1 MSYLRY
7 CTLTGL
13 DEATNLYEVARMSDR
28 FAFIE
33 WGVLFS
39 RKKMGEDQGQGR
51 YPREDWIRGFAQYAN
66 NKGLRCAL
74 HLCGQDAVDFL
85 RGDKELMGLASQ
97 FGRVQVNVKAN
108 GLRVTEGVSAAQIA
122 SAARTL
128 KAYGTT
134 SSLVVQH
141 NENNAALWGALRGNG
156 GVEALLDSS
165 AGTGALPSTWQID
178 PHEFLGARFG
188 FAGGLGPDN
197 IDENLT
203 LIAAAAQGKSFWID
217 MESRLRDASDRFDL
231 GACERVLE
239 SVASWQYQQIF
250 EAARAAQENDSPP
263 ASVDQLS
270 GLYLDWWAGL
280 SMCYPMVVPPKNAAR
295 AVYLHRST
303 GEFCSYQP
311 IEQPHELEAMI
322 EEFGVGCVREPH
334 QDEWVATTSSGA
346 IVQCEHRKTAMLR
359 AVVLDAFGPAL
370 PANLADQLLL
380 HEVWLGEEAAGK
392 LLKMK
397 PAKTELR

>member
-13 DEATNLYEVARMSDR
+13 DEATNLYEVARLSDR

-39 RKKMGEDQGQGR
+39 RHKMSKGQGQGR
-51 YPREDWIRGFAQYAN
+51 YPREDWVRGFAQYAN

-85 RGDKELMGLASQ
+85 RGDKELMVLASQ
-97 FGRVQVNVKAN
+97 FGRVQINVKAQ
-108 GLRVTEGVSAAQIA
+108 GLRVTEDVSAAQIA
-122 SAARTL
+122 GAARTL

-141 NENNAALWGALRGNG
+141 NENNAALWGVLRGNG

-280 SMCYPMVVPPKNAAR
+280 AMGYAMVIPPHNAAR
-295 AVYLHRST
+295 AVYLSRT
-303 GEFCSYQP
+303 YGEYESFQP
-311 IEQPHELEAMI
+311 SEKASELEEVI
-322 EEFGVGCVREPH
+322 EEFGVGCIREAGKSG
-334 QDEWVATTSSGA
+334 WTGLTSAGER
-346 IVQCEHRKTAMLR
+346 VQSDTRKTAILR
-359 AVVLDAFGPAL
+359 AAVLDAFGPSL
-370 PANLADQLLL
+370 PSNLAQAPLL
-380 HEVWLGEEAAGK
+380 HAVWLGSDVSRELLIGEAV
-392 LLKMK
+392 K
-397 PAKTELR
+397 PGP